1 MLKIRLSLIFSES
14 SFAKG
19 QRLLEEIRT
28 IPPLDIAGVRILSLG
43 LPAEID
49 GKCRVHWT
57 QTISMA
63 TCPVCGASGWELGMR
78 WLPKFNHNPP
88 EILQFGASNL
98 HAEGGVFRWLK
109 KGCCYRDFKCHDARG
124 DTNKALKKQRADE
137 MVEDF
142 RAKMGLTVDKLM
154 SGQAAG
160 GTSTTGTVV
169 RSAMDRPEL
178 LSEVLHI
185 FPVEEL
191 EDWMVFFQA
200 FNCGLALD
208 PQEIYKLQQQMLNRF
223 YGSERKWHR
232 FSVYPHLM
240 LHHGHKFVEF
250 FPVPPGLLSEQGS
263 EAKNKVFRQDRQY
276 HARQTDPVSN
286 ILDVALRSHR
296 RAEPLTNA
304 FLSRP
309 KRHRELHPRVVKLLA
324 NPEAGDILPLPA
336 GPYEE
341 EDAPEEGLE
350 PTTEDQVTDV
360 NGAGDA
366 MDVDN

>member
-1 MLKIRLSLIFSES
+1 M
-14 SFAKG
+14 
-19 QRLLEEIRT
+19 LEEIRN
-28 IPPLDIAGVRILSLG
+28 IPPLDIAGVSIFSMG
-43 LPAEID
+43 LLTEID

-63 TCPVCGASGWELGMR
+63 TCPVCGASGAELGMR
-78 WLPKFNHNPP
+78 WLPKFSHNPP

-124 DTNKALKKQRADE
+124 DTNKAKKNQRADE
-137 MVEDF
+137 MVQDF
-142 RAKMGLTVDKLM
+142 HAKMGLRVDKLM
-154 SGQAAG
+154 PGQASG

-191 EDWMVFFQA
+191 EDWMVLFQA
-200 FNCGLALD
+200 FNCGLPLD
-208 PQEIYKLQQQMLNRF
+208 PQAIYKLQQQMLNRF
-223 YGSERKWHR
+223 HSSERKWHW

-263 EAKNKVFRQDRQY
+263 EAKNKIFRQDRQY

-286 ILDVALRSHR
+286 LLDVALRSHR

-304 FLSRP
+304 FLARP
-309 KRHRELHPRVVKLLA
+309 KIHRRLQ
-324 NPEAGDILPLPA
+324 G
-336 GPYEE
+336 GP
-341 EDAPEEGLE
+341 
-350 PTTEDQVTDV
+350 
-360 NGAGDA
+360 
-366 MDVDN
+366 